1 MKISPTGRLADDKLV
16 VRGVSKTFTG
26 RKSSVAALEGVDL
39 HVDDGELVCLLGA
52 SGCGKSTLLSIIGG
66 LEAPTDGEVRIDEE
80 LVIGPG
86 ADRGMVFQAYSLYPW
101 LSVSEN
107 IEFGLKVARWPK
119 AKRADRVQELLG
131 IMSLTE
137 FAKALPRELSGGMR
151 QRVAIARALAPEP
164 DVLLLDEPFGAL
176 DAQVRRELRDW
187 LRRLHDEVHV
197 TTVFVTHDQE
207 EALEVSDEIVVI
219 NNGAVEQT
227 GTPSELYD
235 KPVNEFVM
243 RFLGPVTHLGG
254 HLVRPHDI
262 DISLSTDPGSHP
274 STISRIQRVGFEV
287 RVVAVTE
294 RDEDVAIQLTRGQ
307 ADRLD
312 LAVGRQLWLRASN
325 DASVLDTGAAPV
337 AAAAARP

>member
-107 IEFGLKVARWPK
+107 IEFGLKVAKWPK
-119 AKRADRVQELLG
+119 ARRADRVQELLG
-131 IMSLTE
+131 IMTLTE

-176 DAQVRRELRDW
+176 DAQTKRSMQDFLLTVWRRTG
-187 LRRLHDEVHV
+187 
-197 TTVFVTHDQE
+197 TTILMVTHDVE
-207 EALEVSDEIVVI
+207 EAI
-219 NNGAVEQT
+219 
-227 GTPSELYD
+227 Y
-235 KPVNEFVM
+235 
-243 RFLGPVTHLGG
+243 
-254 HLVRPHDI
+254 
-262 DISLSTDPGSHP
+262 LS
-274 STISRIQRVGFEV
+274 QRVY
-287 RVVAVTE
+287 
-294 RDEDVAIQLTRGQ
+294 
-307 ADRLD
+307 
-312 LAVGRQLWLRASN
+312 
-325 DASVLDTGAAPV
+325 VL
-337 AAAAARP
+337 AARPGRVAAEVDIPFGHDRGPNIKRDPRFLDLRDELSDLVTH